1 MDGGIRPVGV
11 PADGSAD
18 VPNATRAT
26 GAGEQLN
33 TAAASLPGIAPP
45 WCSRVLFV
53 GAARVV
59 P

>member
-1 MDGGIRPVGV
+1 MGV
-11 PADGSAD
+11 PADGAAD

-45 WCSRVLFV
+45 QCSWMLYF
-53 GAARVV
+53 GAERAM